1 MSIHHFIDKL
11 AAWRLF
17 GNGKSESD
25 AASATTPDLT
35 LLQCFAGVTMVG
47 RVTEVKEQGVSLD
60 IEFQGEKF
68 KGFAPF
74 TEFRDQSL
82 ANAVSVNNKFNFVLV
97 FPESA
102 DPFLRVLTVNEH
114 QSSQDW
120 PIKI

>member
-1 MSIHHFIDKL
+1 MSIHHFIEKL
-11 AAWRLF
+11 TAWRMF
-17 GNGKSESD
+17 GTGKTD
-25 AASATTPDLT
+25 ADQASATTPDLS

-47 RVTEVKEQGVSLD
+47 RVTEVQERGVTLD
-60 IEFQGEKF
+60 FEFQGEKF

-82 ANAVSVNNKFNFVLV
+82 ATTVSVNNKFNFVLV